1 MKATLVSKESTE
13 AKFTMEFTAEE
24 FENAV
29 IDVYKKEKDK
39 FMIDGFRKGKA
50 PRSIIEKHY
59 GESVFFEDAIN
70 NLFSLQY
77 PIALDQ
83 LELDVIDYPKAEF
96 GELKKGEGFEVTVTV
111 ATYPEFEVKDYKGVE
126 IEEVSAEV
134 TDEDVDKEI
143 NEMAKRNSRMVE
155 VDRPAQDGDTVLIDY
170 EGWVGDVQFDGGT
183 AERQP
188 LKLGS
193 GTFIPGFEEQL
204 IGAVKDE
211 QRDVK
216 VTFPEEYHAE
226 DLAGKEAVF
235 KCKVHEIKEQE
246 LPAIDDDFVKDVS
259 EFDTLDE
266 LKADTREKLAASKK
280 DQAENS
286 MKNSVIEAVFNANDI
301 DVPAPLVEQEI
312 DSQIGQFDQ
321 QLRAQGMD
329 LQTYMQYLGKTPD
342 EFRDDIR
349 EEARKKVKTQ
359 MLVSAVADQEEVEV
373 SEDELNAEIEKM
385 AQQYGMEKD
394 KLVEMLGM
402 QNLAMIRG
410 DLKARKAVDIMYE
423 NAVKKPAAEKAEEP
437 AADAE

>member
-126 IEEVSAEV
+126 IEDVSAEV

-329 LQTYMQYLGKTPD
+329 LQTYMQYLGKNPD

-423 NAVKKPAAEKAEEP
+423 NAVKKPAADKTE
-437 AADAE
+437 DAE